1 MSNIKFKDIE
11 SQCYEIDVDRI
22 DDIEKMY
29 YNGKIDKVRLIVDNK
44 PIFVNYRNWKKIKKQ
59 INNINETIVGRKISG
74 SSASITNEPVSLLIR
89 KISSLTYMPS
99 VGYLAGYPTSIQRF
113 EGFKNEELCSIT
125 KEQFKYL
132 LTMLEND

>member
-11 SQCYEIDVDRI
+11 GQGYEIDVDRI
-22 DDIEKMY
+22 DDIQKMY
-29 YNGKIDKVRLIVDNK
+29 FNNKIDKVRLIIDNK
-44 PIFVNYRNWKKIKKQ
+44 PIFVNYRNWRKIKKQ
-59 INNINETIVGRKISG
+59 INNINETIIGRKISG
-74 SSASITNEPVSLLIR
+74 TSITNEPVSLLIR

-99 VGYLAGYPTSIQRF
+99 VGYLAGYPSSIEGF
-113 EGFKNEELCSIT
+113 EGFEHENHCSIT

>member
-11 SQCYEIDVDRI
+11 GQGYEIDVDRI
-22 DDIEKMY
+22 DDIQKMY
-29 YNGKIDKVRLIVDNK
+29 FNNKIDKVRLIIDNK
-44 PIFVNYRNWKKIKKQ
+44 PIFVNYRNWRKIKKQ
-59 INNINETIVGRKISG
+59 INNFNETIIGRKISG
-74 SSASITNEPVSLLIR
+74 TSITNEPVSLLIR

-99 VGYLAGYPTSIQRF
+99 VGYLAGYPSSIEGF
-113 EGFKNEELCSIT
+113 EGFEHENHCSIT

>member
-11 SQCYEIDVDRI
+11 GQGYEIDVDRI
-22 DDIEKMY
+22 DDIQKMY
-29 YNGKIDKVRLIVDNK
+29 FNNKIDKVRLIIDNK
-44 PIFVNYRNWKKIKKQ
+44 PIFVNYRNWRKIKKQ
-59 INNINETIVGRKISG
+59 INNINETIIVRKISG
-74 SSASITNEPVSLLIR
+74 TSITNEPVSLLIR

-99 VGYLAGYPTSIQRF
+99 VGYLAGYPSSIEGF
-113 EGFKNEELCSIT
+113 EGFEHENHCSIT

>member
-11 SQCYEIDVDRI
+11 GQGYEIDVDRI
-22 DDIEKMY
+22 DDIQKMY
-29 YNGKIDKVRLIVDNK
+29 FNNKIDKVRLIIDNK

-59 INNINETIVGRKISG
+59 INNINETIIGRKISG

-99 VGYLAGYPTSIQRF
+99 VGYLAGYPSSIERF
-113 EGFKNEELCSIT
+113 EGFEHENHCSIT

>member
-11 SQCYEIDVDRI
+11 GQGYEIDVDRI
-22 DDIEKMY
+22 DDIQKMY
-29 YNGKIDKVRLIVDNK
+29 YNGKIDKVRLIIDNK

-59 INNINETIVGRKISG
+59 INNINETIIGRKISG
-74 SSASITNEPVSLLIR
+74 TSITNEPVSLLIR

-99 VGYLAGYPTSIQRF
+99 VGYLAGYPSSIEGF
-113 EGFKNEELCSIT
+113 EGFEHENHCSIT

>member
-11 SQCYEIDVDRI
+11 GQCYEIDVDRI

-59 INNINETIVGRKISG
+59 INNINETIIGRKISG

-99 VGYLAGYPTSIQRF
+99 VGYLAGYPSSIERF
-113 EGFKNEELCSIT
+113 EGFEHENHCSIT

-132 LTMLEND
+132 LTMLENY

>member
-11 SQCYEIDVDRI
+11 GQGYEIDVDRI
-22 DDIEKMY
+22 DDIQKMY
-29 YNGKIDKVRLIVDNK
+29 YNGKIDKVRLIIDNK

-59 INNINETIVGRKISG
+59 INNINEVIVGRKISG
-74 SSASITNEPVSLLIR
+74 TSISNEPVSLLIR

-99 VGYLAGYPTSIQRF
+99 VGYLAGYPSSIDGF
-113 EGFKNEELCSIT
+113 EGFEHENHCSIT

>member
-11 SQCYEIDVDRI
+11 GHAYEIDVDRI
-22 DDIEKMY
+22 DDIQKMY
-29 YNGKIDKVRLIVDNK
+29 YNGKIDKVRLIIDNK

-59 INNINETIVGRKISG
+59 INNINETIIGRKISG
-74 SSASITNEPVSLLIR
+74 TSISNEPVSILIR
-89 KISSLTYMPS
+89 KISSIKYIPKF
-99 VGYLAGYPTSIQRF
+99 GYFAGYPTSIQRF

>member
-11 SQCYEIDVDRI
+11 GQGYEIDVDRI

-29 YNGKIDKVRLIVDNK
+29 YNGKIDKVRLIIDNK

-59 INNINETIVGRKISG
+59 INNINETIIGRKISG
-74 SSASITNEPVSLLIR
+74 ISISNEPVSILIR

-99 VGYLAGYPTSIQRF
+99 VGYLAGYPSSIEGF
-113 EGFKNEELCSIT
+113 EGFEHENHCSIT

>member
-11 SQCYEIDVDRI
+11 GQDYEIDVDRI
-22 DDIEKMY
+22 DDIQKMY
-29 YNGKIDKVRLIVDNK
+29 YNGKIDKVRLIIDNK
-44 PIFVNYRNWKKIKKQ
+44 AIFVNYRNWKKIKKQ
-59 INNINETIVGRKISG
+59 INNINETIIGRKISG

-99 VGYLAGYPTSIQRF
+99 VGYMAGYPSSI
-113 EGFKNEELCSIT
+113 EGFEHENHCSIT

-132 LTMLEND
+132 LTMLENG